1 MCKSTAS
8 KIQWRSY
15 NNWVYGC
22 YPCLLFHRVPC
33 SLFFTR
39 FASYWSSSNDDYAK
53 INAYLK
59 RRCSREMK
67 KKKKRKNMNKRLI
80 NKFMNENKMCA
91 IRRTRITWNENEIGM
106 YAWIASEKRDRR
118 IVWASECAWYREKE
132 RDWVV
137 IKRKYTYTLRIITK
151 KKYL

>member
-1 MCKSTAS
+1 MNGVRTDIHKHMCTNQRQVKFSEDRTITEFMA
-8 KIQWRSY
+8 IILVFY
-15 NNWVYGC
+15 FIEYHVHC
-22 YPCLLFHRVPC
+22 FL
-33 SLFFTR
+33 TR

-91 IRRTRITWNENEIGM
+91 IRRTRKTWNENEIGM

-118 IVWASECAWYREKE
+118 RVWASECAWYRETETE
-132 RDWVV
+132 RDCVV
-137 IKRKYTYTLRIITK
+137 I
-151 KKYL
+151 